1 MSLTGPLAA
10 NGKMSLVAMQVW
22 EADINAQGGLL
33 GRPVKLV
40 YYDDQSK
47 PAEVPAIYSK
57 LLDIDKVDLIVSG
70 YASTQIAAAMPIA
83 IGRNKLFV
91 SLFGTGINDTFKY
104 DKYFAMIPNGPTP
117 KPAFTRGFF
126 KVAEA
131 QNPKPETIALAYA
144 DAEFG
149 QNACEGAR
157 ENAKAS
163 GFKIVY
169 DKSYPPATVDFSPIV
184 RAIQARNPDLLV
196 ICSYP
201 LDTVGMIKTIN
212 EIGFKPK
219 MWGGAMVGL
228 QATAFKTQLGP
239 LLNGVV
245 NFETWL
251 PVKSME
257 FPGSMELLK
266 KYQERAGA
274 AGTDPLGYYMP
285 VWAYADLQVLGQA
298 IAATKSLNDDVLAA
312 YMHEAHVQHRG
323 RRGEIRAD
331 RRMDG
336 GADARRPI
344 SEHQGQQRRRL
355 PRHQN
360 GSDRLS
366 AAVQKRRGDLSVPEC
381 DSKIEPA
388 PLRQTSPACEGR
400 RHDLQKTAECGRFA
414 ALFQNR
420 HCCDVAPLFGRLS
433 PCRRLDWSQPRGLLT
448 KERAL
453 NMKSYILAAAL
464 AAATFAVPMAAQAQS
479 IPEGIVHGGSVGM
492 NTAGPVGAVVGGA
505 LGGVVGGFEGLFG
518 IRPINASY
526 SDGQPHGP
534 YHHGVRH
541 TYRRVHRKPA
551 AT

>member
-1 MSLTGPLAA
+1 MPRECQLLKQSSAKSAAAAAAFFLIMAGAAAAEEPIKIGLGMSLTGPLAA

-22 EADINAQGGLL
+22 ESDINAQGGLL

-40 YYDDQSK
+40 YYDDRSK

-57 LLDIDKVDLIVSG
+57 LLDVDKVDLIVSG
-70 YASTQIAAAMPIA
+70 YASTQIAAAMPVA
-83 IGRNKLFV
+83 VARKKLFV
-91 SLFGTGINDTFKY
+91 SLFGTGVNNEFKY

-131 QNPKPETIALAYA
+131 QTPRPETIALAYA

-157 ENAKAS
+157 ENAKDS

-169 DKSYPPATVDFSPIV
+169 DKSYPPSTIDFTPIV
-184 RAIQARNPDLLV
+184 RAIQACNPDLLV

-212 EIGFKPK
+212 EIGLKPK

-228 QATAFKTQLGP
+228 QATAFKTQLGA

-266 KYQERAGA
+266 KYQERAAA

-298 IAATKSLNDDVLAA
+298 IAATKSLNDDTLAA
-312 YMHEAHVQHRG
+312 YMHQ
-323 RRGEIRAD
+323 
-331 RRMDG
+331 
-336 GADARRPI
+336 
-344 SEHQGQQRRRL
+344 
-355 PRHQN
+355 
-360 GSDRLS
+360 
-366 AAVQKRRGDLSVPEC
+366 
-381 DSKIEPA
+381 
-388 PLRQTSPACEGR
+388 
-400 RHDLQKTAECGRFA
+400 
-414 ALFQNR
+414 
-420 HCCDVAPLFGRLS
+420 
-433 PCRRLDWSQPRGLLT
+433 
-448 KERAL
+448 
-453 NMKSYILAAAL
+453 
-464 AAATFAVPMAAQAQS
+464 ATFQ
-479 IPEGIVHGGSVGM
+479 
-492 NTAGPVGAVVGGA
+492 TVVGEVKFGA
-505 LGGVVGGFEGLFG
+505 LGEWTQERTLAAQFQNIKGNSIDDFRDTKTEVIVYPPQFKSGEVIYPYEKAVV
-518 IRPINASY
+518 
-526 SDGQPHGP
+526 
-534 YHHGVRH
+534 
-541 TYRRVHRKPA
+541 K
-551 AT
+551 

>member
-1 MSLTGPLAA
+1 MSAALARHDASQSTRLVSLMCMVAAVSLLLVAAAPAPATAEEPIKIGFGMSLTGPLAA

-22 EADINAQGGLL
+22 ESDINAEGGLL

-83 IGRNKLFV
+83 IGRKKLLV

-131 QNPKPETIALAYA
+131 QNPKPQTIALAYA

-163 GFKIVY
+163 GLNIVY
-169 DKSYPPATVDFSPIV
+169 DKSYPPSTVDFTPIV

-201 LDTVGMIKTIN
+201 LDTVGMIRAIH
-212 EIGFKPK
+212 ELGLKPK

-245 NFETWL
+245 NYETWL

-266 KYQERAGA
+266 KYQQRAAA

-285 VWAYADLQVLGQA
+285 VWAYADLQVLGEA

-312 YMHEAHVQHRG
+312 YMHQNTFKTVVG
-323 RRGEIRAD
+323 DVKFGSLGEWTEERT
-331 RRMDG
+331 
-336 GADARRPI
+336 
-344 SEHQGQQRRRL
+344 L
-355 PRHQN
+355 
-360 GSDRLS
+360 
-366 AAVQKRRGDLSVPEC
+366 AAQ
-381 DSKIEPA
+381 
-388 PLRQTSPACEGR
+388 
-400 RHDLQKTAECGRFA
+400 
-414 ALFQNR
+414 FQNIKSNSIDEFR
-420 HCCDVAPLFGRLS
+420 D
-433 PCRRLDWSQPRGLLT
+433 T
-448 KERAL
+448 KTEVIIYPAQF
-453 NMKSYILAAAL
+453 KSGEAIY
-464 AAATFAVPMAAQAQS
+464 PY
-479 IPEGIVHGGSVGM
+479 E
-492 NTAGPVGAVVGGA
+492 
-505 LGGVVGGFEGLFG
+505 
-518 IRPINASY
+518 NAM
-526 SDGQPHGP
+526 
-534 YHHGVRH
+534 V
-541 TYRRVHRKPA
+541 K
-551 AT
+551 